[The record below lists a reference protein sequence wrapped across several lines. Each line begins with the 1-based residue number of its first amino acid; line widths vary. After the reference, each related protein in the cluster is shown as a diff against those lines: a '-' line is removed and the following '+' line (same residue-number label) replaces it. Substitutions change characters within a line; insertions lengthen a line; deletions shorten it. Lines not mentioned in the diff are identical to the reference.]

1 MTTIAGLDEVGWGAL
16 AGPIIS
22 VVAVF
27 RDKDLNLIP
36 PGVRDSKKLSR
47 NKINELYVPLTFS
60 AYDIG
65 IGYAWPEEI
74 DTIKPGPA
82 LQLSYKRALDDLTHK
97 PDLLI
102 MDGQNKVQAW
112 KGKQICEPKADD
124 KYKQVG
130 AASIIAKHYRD
141 RIMME
146 YSHLYPS
153 YGWDHNAGY
162 SSDDHVYAIKTYG
175 LLITP
180 GKYYHRRL
188 YCRKFLI
195 K

>member
-1 MTTIAGLDEVGWGAL
+1 MIIAGCDEVGWGSL

-27 RDKDLNLIP
+27 RDKDLALIP
-36 PGVRDSKKLSR
+36 PGVKDSKKLSR
-47 NKINELYVPLTFS
+47 NKINELYLPLCQA
-60 AYDIG
+60 AYDVG
-65 IGYAWPEEI
+65 IGWAWPEEI

-82 LQLSYKRALDDLTHK
+82 LQLSYARALDELTFK

-102 MDGQNKVQAW
+102 MDGQNKVKAW
-112 KGKQICEPKADD
+112 KGQQIVEPKADD

-141 RIMME
+141 QIMIE
-146 YSHLYPS
+146 YSHIHPEYDWENS
-153 YGWDHNAGY
+153 SGYHSDKHVAG
-162 SSDDHVYAIKTYG
+162 ILKYG

-180 GKYYHRRL
+180 GNYYHRKL